1 MAAILH
7 HKLKGTKLAEMA
19 RVTRIQKHTTQI
31 WHPAS
36 IDKLCFCKVNIHL
49 KTWGLMNK
57 DFIDFAE
64 YLDQF

>member
-1 MAAILH
+1 
-7 HKLKGTKLAEMA
+7 MA
-19 RVTRIQKHTTQI
+19 RVIKIQKHTTLI
-31 WHPAS
+31 WQPAS
-36 IDKLCFCKVNIHL
+36 IDKLCFCMVNIHL